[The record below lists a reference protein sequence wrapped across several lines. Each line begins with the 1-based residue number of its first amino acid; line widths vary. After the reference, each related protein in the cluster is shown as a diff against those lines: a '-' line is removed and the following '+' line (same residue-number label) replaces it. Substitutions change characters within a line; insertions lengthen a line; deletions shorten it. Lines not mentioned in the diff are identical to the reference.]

1 MNQENAGQGSLR
13 QQMPLLIHRCFAQT
27 LRVRLARR
35 CTEKAWEMYH
45 RFKRSSTFPAYQ
57 TKSMQKN
64 TSSGIVM
71 EEFEKYH
78 RSLETRPCLRSSAT
92 SWQSPPL
99 VGSPQATTSPC
110 KGEVNHVA
118 WSMETRIAKF
128 YVCIYIYMVLPK
140 HRKSGSCRLIKDLYW
155 WFSHGYRV

>member
-45 RFKRSSTFPAYQ
+45 RFKRFRYIYIYIYIIYTSTFPAYQ

-128 YVCIYIYMVLPK
+128 YVCIYIYIW
-140 HRKSGSCRLIKDLYW
+140 SCQNTV
-155 WFSHGYRV
+155 RVDHVGW